1 MTLTTTQTFI
11 DHQRIE
17 ALLRSPAT
25 TPDPGRVGELLDR
38 AMDLKGLTTEEAAVL
53 TRVTD
58 PEAIGRMYEVART
71 IKDTIYGRR
80 LVIFAP
86 LYISNICQNE
96 CLYCGFRASNR
107 DLDRRA
113 LDAPEIT
120 QQVQALIDQGH
131 KRVLLVAGEGY
142 PEDGFDYVL
151 RAVRAVYAAGEG
163 AANIRRVNVNVAPL
177 TIEEFRR
184 LAGEAIGTYQLFQET
199 YHHPTY
205 LEVHAGGRKRDYAW
219 RLEAMDRAMEA
230 GIDDVGIGVLFGLAD
245 WRFEI
250 LAMLEHA
257 QHLETQFGVG
267 PHTISV
273 PRLEPAP
280 GAPLATDPPQ
290 PVSDDEFKRIV
301 AILRIAVP
309 YTGIILSTRESI
321 AMRRAAFDLGVS
333 QISAGSRTEPGGYAA
348 AHPGHER
355 ESCQF
360 ALGDHRSLDE
370 VIGDCARLGYIPS
383 FCTACY
389 RLGRTGADFMDLAK
403 PGAIK
408 SHCDPNALAT
418 FMEYL
423 LDYASEDT
431 QRAGRQCIDR
441 ALADL
446 PTAAASRAR
455 QMLAEVQAGRR
466 DVFC

>member
-1 MTLTTTQTFI
+1 VTLTTTQTFI
-11 DHQRIE
+11 DHERIE

-25 TPDPGRVGELLDR
+25 TPDSGRVGELLDR
-38 AMDLKGLTTEEAAVL
+38 ALDLKGLTTEEAAVL

-113 LDAPEIT
+113 LDPPEIT
-120 QQVQALIDQGH
+120 EQVQALIDQGH

-177 TIEEFRR
+177 TVEEFRR

-290 PVSDDEFKRIV
+290 PVSDDEFKRII

-309 YTGIILSTRESI
+309 YTGIILSTREPI
-321 AMRRAAFDLGVS
+321 AVRRAAFDLGVS

-348 AHPGHER
+348 AHPGQER